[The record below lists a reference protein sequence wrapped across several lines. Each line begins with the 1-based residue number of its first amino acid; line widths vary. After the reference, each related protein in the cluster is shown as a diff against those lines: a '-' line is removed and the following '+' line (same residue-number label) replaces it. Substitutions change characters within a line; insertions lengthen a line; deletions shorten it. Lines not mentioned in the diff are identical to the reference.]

1 MFGFLRRVFRQL
13 RNSARVF
20 GIGWTLARHDSL
32 FVFDALNPP
41 SALMGLGH
49 FIRRR
54 SLRDK
59 GPGLRL
65 AHALEAMGPSF
76 IKFGQ
81 SLSTR
86 ADLVGEEVALG
97 LAHLRDRLPAFPTE
111 QARAIIEAELNTPIS
126 EKFIAFEDVP
136 VAAAS
141 IAQVHFA
148 VTTDGREVAVKI
160 VRPGIAQAIARD
172 IELFFW
178 LAETIDRIRPE
189 LKRFRHKEMV
199 ETFAVSMRLELD
211 LRFEAAA
218 AVELA
223 ENMADEAD
231 FYVPAVDWA
240 RTACRVLT
248 TERIHGIRVSDV
260 ALIEAAGHDL
270 KRIVEI
276 AANSF
281 FKQVFRDGFF
291 HADLHPGNLFVTP
304 EGKLAVVDF
313 GIMGRIDY
321 PNRLVLAQILHG
333 FLTEDYL
340 MVARVHS
347 EAGYIGRHIR
357 IEEFAQGA
365 RAIGKP
371 ITGKPLNEISVGQL
385 LSQLITI
392 AETYDMHPQPH
403 LLLLQKTMVVA
414 EGVGRMLYPEINMWQ
429 LAEPLIREWMEDNFS
444 PKARVKFY
452 AGEAKGLL
460 GRLPKLFQQFESWLE
475 QEVQARSEDSKR
487 T

>member
-1 MFGFLRRVFRQL
+1 MEGVSMGILRRTFRQIRNML
-13 RNSARVF
+13 RFLS
-20 GIGWTLARHDSL
+20 IGWTLARYDAL
-32 FVFDALNPP
+32 FVFDALKPP
-41 SALMGLGH
+41 AMLISAGR

-54 SLRDK
+54 NLQDK

-97 LAHLRDRLPAFPTE
+97 LAHLRDRLPAFPSSV
-111 QARAIIEAELNTPIS
+111 AKAIVEAELGQPIAHYFQS
-126 EKFIAFEDVP
+126 FEEVP

-148 VTTDGREVAVKI
+148 VTTDGRDVAVKI
-160 VRPGIAQAIARD
+160 VRPGIAEAIARD
-172 IELFFW
+172 IEFFFW
-178 LAETIDRIRPE
+178 LAETVDRIRPE
-189 LKRFRHKEMV
+189 LKRFRHNEV
-199 ETFAVSMRLELD
+199 VQTYAASMRMELD

-223 ENMADEAD
+223 ENMADEPD
-231 FYVPAVDWA
+231 FFVPAIDWP
-240 RTACRVLT
+240 RTGCRVLT
-248 TERIHGIRVSDV
+248 TQRIFGIRVSDV
-260 ALIEAAGHDL
+260 AEIAAAGHDL
-270 KRIVEI
+270 RRIVEI

-291 HADLHPGNLFVTP
+291 HADLHPGNLFVMAD
-304 EGKLAVVDF
+304 GKLAVVDF

-333 FLTEDYL
+333 FLTEDYE

-371 ITGKPLNEISVGQL
+371 ITGKPLAEISVGRL
-385 LSQLITI
+385 LSQLLTI
-392 AETYDMHPQPH
+392 AETYDMRPQPH

-429 LAEPLIREWMEDNFS
+429 LAEPLIREWMGEHFS
-444 PKARVKFY
+444 VKARVKFH
-452 AGEAKGLL
+452 AGEARGLL
-460 GRLPKLFQQFESWLE
+460 ARLPGLVVKLERWLE
-475 QEVQARSEDSKR
+475 REVDKGA
-487 T
+487 